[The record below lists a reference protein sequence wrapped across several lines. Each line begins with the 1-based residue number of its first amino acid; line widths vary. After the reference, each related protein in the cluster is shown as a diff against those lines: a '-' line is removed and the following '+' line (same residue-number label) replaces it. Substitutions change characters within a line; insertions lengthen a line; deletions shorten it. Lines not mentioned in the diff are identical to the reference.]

1 MCSSGLGGP
10 GQNTR
15 KGVVMISR
23 RRFLTVVATSGL
35 FGSGLAEES
44 NAAIQNSVDWQGRAF
59 GTDIRIVIRD
69 AGNQGRVALSAARDT
84 IQRLEKLFSIY
95 DPGSSLSRLN
105 RDGYLD
111 MSPEFSRL
119 VHLADHVVELTGGL
133 FDPTVQP
140 LFADKLA
147 TQNKTHGPSH
157 LNSNALVG
165 WHKVA
170 FDRQTIRF
178 GSPGMAMTLN
188 GIAQGFATDRV
199 SEVLV
204 GYGYDRVL
212 VNVGE
217 FRSGSESFSIGVE
230 NPQGDILGTLALR
243 NGAVATSAQDGFT
256 FEDGSSHIMLPT
268 GPTAHNTWSV
278 ASVVADSAALAD
290 GLSTALI
297 LTPDTSLTR
306 TLIEKG
312 SVRSVIL
319 QDRNGQIHTFG
330 DRLSARDG

>member
-1 MCSSGLGGP
+1 
-10 GQNTR
+10 
-15 KGVVMISR
+15 MISR

-35 FGSGLAEES
+35 FGSGLAEEG
-44 NAAIQNSVDWQGRAF
+44 NAALRASVDWRGRAF
-59 GTDIRIVIRD
+59 GTEIRIVIRG
-69 AGNQGRVALSAARDT
+69 AGNQGRGALSAVRDT
-84 IQRLEKLFSIY
+84 IRRLEKLFSIY

-105 RDGYLD
+105 RDGYLK
-111 MSPEFSRL
+111 MPPEFSRL
-119 VHLADHVVELTGGL
+119 VHLVDQVVELTGGL

-147 TQNKTHGPSH
+147 RQNKTPGAGHPV
-157 LNSNALVG
+157 LNTHVG
-165 WHKVA
+165 WHKVE
-170 FDRQTIRF
+170 FDRQSIRF

-199 SEVLV
+199 SEVLS
-204 GYGYDRVL
+204 GYGYDNVL

-230 NPQGDILGTLALR
+230 NPQGDILGSLALR
-243 NGAVATSAQDGFT
+243 NGAVATSARDGFT
-256 FEDGSSHIMLPT
+256 FEDGSSHILIPKGLT
-268 GPTAHNTWSV
+268 VPNTWSV

-306 TLIEKG
+306 TLIDKG
-312 SVRSVIL
+312 SVRTVIL
-319 QDRNGQIHTFG
+319 QDRNGQIQTFG
-330 DRLSARDG
+330 DRLSTRDG